1 MKNKLLAAGLFSMA
15 ISIPSATAQEMAQP
29 DPQMKAVLDT
39 LAALEGK
46 PLTTLSAEEARKQPS
61 PADAVAKLM
70 KDKDKTPPELGKIE
84 DTEIKLSSVDLK
96 ARVYRPE
103 GDGPF
108 PVILYIH
115 GGGWVIADLD
125 TYDATPRALCKQ
137 TKALVISTAYRQ
149 APEHKFP
156 TAHND
161 VYGAYQWVLENAG
174 RWSGNARKV
183 AVVGESAGG
192 NMAANVCIMAQ
203 AEGKQLPI
211 HQVLIYPVANTSL
224 ETPSYIENKDAKP
237 LSAGLM
243 KWFFDQT
250 LATPAD
256 ATDTKLALLTAK
268 SLKGLPPATI
278 VTAQIDPLR
287 SEGEALAKKFEA
299 DGVAVT
305 YRNYEGVTHEFF
317 GMGAVVDKAQEAM
330 GMVAGELKKAFAGE
344 ATGTKISPSSPT
356 ASE

>member
-1 MKNKLLAAGLFSMA
+1 MKSKRFAASLLTMA
-15 ISIPSATAQEMAQP
+15 VSSPFGTAQEMAQP
-29 DPQMKAVLDT
+29 DPQMKAVLDK
-39 LAALEGK
+39 LASLDGK
-46 PLTTLSAEEARKQPS
+46 PIPTLSAEDARKQPS
-61 PADAVAKLM
+61 PADAVKALM
-70 KDKDKTPPELGKIE
+70 KEKGKTAPELGKVE
-84 DTEIKLSSVDLK
+84 DIDIKLSSVDLK

-108 PVILYIH
+108 PVIFYIH

-125 TYDATPRALCKQ
+125 TYDATPRGLCKQ
-137 TKALVISTAYRQ
+137 TKALVISTHYRQ
-149 APEHKFP
+149 APENKFP

-174 RWSGNARKV
+174 RWSGNAKKV

-203 AEGKQLPI
+203 DENKQMPI
-211 HQVLIYPVANTSL
+211 HQVLIYPVAGTSM

-237 LSAGLM
+237 LSAGMM
-243 KWFFDQT
+243 KWFLDKT
-250 LATPAD
+250 LANPAD
-256 ATDTKLALLTAK
+256 ASDTKLALLDVK

-278 VTAQIDPLR
+278 ITAQIDPLR

-299 DGVAVT
+299 DGVPVT

-330 GMVAGELKKAFAGE
+330 GLVAGELKKAFAGE
-344 ATGTKISPSSPT
+344 STGTNVSAASPGVN
-356 ASE
+356 E